1 MREVDNENSLAYWA
15 NKARK
20 GESAIYYDGFLM
32 MDRQFY
38 FANGGD
44 PEKQPEKLRA
54 AKFAWH
60 LYMDGVVNLVQR
72 RKGNFSYEYIAV
84 KR

>member
-1 MREVDNENSLAYWA
+1 MREVDSEESLLYWA
-15 NKARK
+15 TKARK

-32 MDRQFY
+32 MDRERY
-38 FANGGD
+38 FTSGGD
-44 PEKQPEKLRA
+44 PQKQPDNLRA

-60 LYMDGVVNLVQR
+60 LCTDGVVNLVQR
-72 RKGNFSYEYIAV
+72 KKGNFSYEYIAV